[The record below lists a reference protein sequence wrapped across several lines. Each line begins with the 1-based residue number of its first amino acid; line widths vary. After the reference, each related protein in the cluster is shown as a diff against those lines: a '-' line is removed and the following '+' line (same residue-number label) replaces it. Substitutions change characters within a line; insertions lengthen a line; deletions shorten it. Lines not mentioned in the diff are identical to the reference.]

1 MYSFAAPAV
10 SQSAAIPYS
19 ELGSVRTRH
28 VVESVNVK
36 LLLSTPLLA
45 QFARRVTPAQSR

>member
-1 MYSFAAPAV
+1 VYSFAAPAV
-10 SQSAAIPYS
+10 SQSAAILFS
-19 ELGSVRTRH
+19 ELGS